1 MPPSTRTLF
10 WVPTAQDIE
19 DAADTKF
26 RHYVNKKHGRSL
38 RDYDE
43 LHAYSLEDLNR
54 FWTDAYEYT
63 GVIGDRTCVH
73 SHRCGPA
80 PLSEGADE

>member
-10 WVPTAQDIE
+10 WVPNAQDIE

-26 RHYVNKKHGRSL
+26 RHYVNKKHGRAL

-54 FWTDAYEYT
+54 FWTDAWEYT
-63 GVIGDRTCVH
+63 GVIGDRTCV
-73 SHRCGPA
+73 
-80 PLSEGADE
+80 